1 MKVTRSARPLI
12 TLLAVAITGLASV
25 LTSGVAF
32 AAPAPRDS
40 GSQPIYSYANAIRE
54 TAWVDTGLKDPRGKA
69 VRVAADIVRPS
80 EPASQGKTV
89 PTIMD
94 ASPYYSCCGRGNE
107 SQLKTYDSA
116 GKPVQ
121 FPLYYDN
128 YFVPR
133 GYAIVLVDLAGTNR
147 SNGCVDLGGPS
158 DITSAKAVVDWLN
171 GRATG
176 YTSATG
182 ATTVSATKWS
192 NGSVGMIGKSYDGTI
207 ANGVA
212 ATGVAGLKTIVP
224 ISAISS
230 WYDYYRASGAPLT
243 SGAPSGLTNGI
254 ENSAAQSGCSS
265 VQQAINSGAP
275 GNGNYTSFW
284 AQRNY
289 FANAANVHASVF
301 VAHGVNDLNV
311 KTINFGQWWNA
322 LAANGVQRKIWLSQ
336 TGHVDPF
343 DYRRADWVDTLHRW
357 FDHYLMGVDN
367 GVDRDPVASIE
378 RTPDHWV
385 DDATWPVASGP
396 TTLKLAATTTNGLG
410 KLGSA
415 PAPGTVESFTDN
427 HNQGESDWTANPN
440 SASAARVLFSS
451 GTLASDV
458 RVSGTSSI
466 TVTATSSTSSAR
478 LSAVLVDLGPETIR
492 NFEGSGEGITTLSSK
507 SCWGD
512 STSGDSACFK
522 DAVADTTD
530 VNALVISRGWADLGH
545 YASLNSQQS
554 LTPGKAY
561 TMTFNLATT
570 DHVVAAGHKLAL
582 IIAGTDADNITA
594 GSSSPKVTVDL
605 TNTTVKVPLVG
616 TLPK

>member
-1 MKVTRSARPLI
+1 VKIFCSARPLT
-12 TLLAVAITGLASV
+12 TLLAVAITGLASA
-25 LTSGVAF
+25 LTSGAAL
-32 AAPAPRDS
+32 AAPHNS
-40 GSQPIYSYANAIRE
+40 GTQPVYSYADAIRE
-54 TAWVDTGLKDPRGKA
+54 TAWVDTGLKDPQGRA

-80 EPASQGKTV
+80 EPVRRGKTV

-107 SQLKTYDSA
+107 DQLKTYDSA
-116 GKPVQ
+116 GRPVQ

-147 SNGCVDLGGPS
+147 SNGCVDIGGPS

-182 ATTVSATKWS
+182 ATTVRATKWS

-212 ATGVAGLKTIVP
+212 STGVAGLKTIVP
-224 ISAISS
+224 IAAISS

-243 SGAPSGLTNGI
+243 TGPPSRLTSMV
-254 ENSAAQSGCSS
+254 ESSTAHSGCSS

-275 GNGNYTSFW
+275 ANGDYTSWW

-289 FANAANVHASVF
+289 FANAATVRASVF
-301 VAHGVNDLNV
+301 VVHGVNDLNV
-311 KTINFGQWWNA
+311 KAINFGQWWDA
-322 LAANGVQRKIWLSQ
+322 LAANGVERKIWLSQ

-357 FDHYLMGVDN
+357 FDHYLMDVDN
-367 GVDRDPVASIE
+367 GIERDPVASIE

-385 DDATWPVASGP
+385 DDVTWPVASRP
-396 TTLKLAATTTNGLG
+396 TTLKLDATTTNGLG
-410 KLGSA
+410 KLGSTA
-415 PAPGTVESFTDN
+415 PAPGAVESFTDN
-427 HNQGESDWTANPN
+427 HSQGENDWAGNPD

-466 TVTATSSTSSAR
+466 TVRAIASTSSAR
-478 LSAVLVDLGPETIR
+478 LSAVLVDLGAETVR
-492 NFEGSGEGITTLSSK
+492 SFKDSGEGIRTLSSK
-507 SCWGD
+507 TCWGD

-522 DAVADTTD
+522 DTAADTTE

-545 YASLNSQQS
+545 YVWLNSQQP

-570 DHVVAAGHKLAL
+570 DHVLAAGHKLAL
-582 IIAGTDADNITA
+582 IIAGTDADNVIPD
-594 GSSSPKVTVDL
+594 SSSPKVTVDL
-605 TNTTVKVPLVG
+605 TNTTIKVPLVG
-616 TLPK
+616 G

>member
-1 MKVTRSARPLI
+1 MKVSHLTRPLI
-12 TLLAVAITGLASV
+12 ALLVVAFTGLGTA
-25 LTSGVAF
+25 G
-32 AAPAPRDS
+32 AALAAQSPHDG
-40 GSQPIYSYANAIRE
+40 GSQPVYSYANAVRE
-54 TAWVDTGLKDPRGKA
+54 TAWVDTGLKDPQGRA
-69 VRVAADIVRPS
+69 VRVAADIIRPA
-80 EPASQGKTV
+80 EPASQGRTV

-133 GYAIVLVDLAGTNR
+133 GYAVVLVDLAGTNR
-147 SNGCVDLGGPS
+147 SNGCVDVGGPS

-182 ATTVSATKWS
+182 STRATASWS
-192 NGSVGMIGKSYDGTI
+192 NGSVGMIGKSWDGTI

-230 WYDYYRASGAPLT
+230 WYDYYRANGASLTAGTPAGLATYVWNSG
-243 SGAPSGLTNGI
+243 
-254 ENSAAQSGCSS
+254 AQSGCSS
-265 VQQAINSGAP
+265 VQSATSAGSP
-275 GNGNYTSFW
+275 SNGNYTSWW

-289 FANAANVHASVF
+289 YANAANVKASVF

-311 KTINFGQWWNA
+311 KTINFGQWWDA
-322 LAANGVQRKIWLSQ
+322 LGANGVQRKIWLSQ

-343 DYRRADWVDTLHRW
+343 DYRRTDWVDTLHRW
-357 FDHYLMGVDN
+357 FDHYLMGIDN
-367 GVDRDPVASIE
+367 GVDREPVASVE

-385 DDATWPVASGP
+385 DDPSWPAAPSA
-396 TTLKLAATTTNGLG
+396 TTLKLAATGTNGLG
-410 KLGSA
+410 RLGSTA
-415 PAPGTVESFTDN
+415 PAPGATESFTDN
-427 HNQGESDWTANPN
+427 PGQGERDWTANPD
-440 SASAARVLFSS
+440 SVLGSRVLFSS
-451 GTLASDV
+451 GTLTSDL
-458 RVSGTSSI
+458 RVSGTGSI
-466 TVTATSSTSSAR
+466 TVTASSSLNNAR

-492 NFEGSGEGITTLSSK
+492 NFEGSGEGITTLDTK

-512 STSGDSACFK
+512 SAAGDSACFK
-522 DAVADTTD
+522 DAAADTVD
-530 VNALVISRGWADLGH
+530 VDSYVISRGWADLGH
-545 YASLNSQQS
+545 YASLNSQQQ

-561 TMTFNLATT
+561 TMTFKLATT
-570 DHVVAAGHKLAL
+570 DHVVSAGHRLAL
-582 IIAGTDADNITA
+582 VIGGTDNGQIT
-594 GSSSPKVTVDL
+594 GNSRPRVTVDL
-605 TNTTVKVPLVG
+605 TRTTVQVPLVG